1 MVFIRYFEGAMAYQ
15 MLDPGT
21 GRVHVSRD
29 TIFDE
34 NRGWEWDSA
43 ASYGDSTVQR
53 EFTVRYYTAQVLTN
67 DIDEGV
73 PEEDAPPPSPG

>member
-21 GRVHVSRD
+21 GCVHVSRD

-34 NRGWEWDSA
+34 IEDGS
-43 ASYGDSTVQR
+43 GTQR
-53 EFTVRYYTAQVLTN
+53 QAMETLRCNGNSLCGIT
-67 DIDEGV
+67 
-73 PEEDAPPPSPG
+73 PRRC